1 MNYAYA
7 ADLQSGMIVI
17 IPELEET
24 VIVDVSVTD
33 VNHRTDGHVDV
44 SVRWDAAGDYHD
56 AGTATFTYVNDSVL
70 EVA

>member
-1 MNYAYA
+1 MNHAYA
-7 ADLQSGMIVI
+7 DDLQSGMIVI

-44 SVRWDAAGDYHD
+44 SVQWASGGDYHD
-56 AGTATFTYVNDSVL
+56 AGTDTFTYPNDSVF